1 MGSGFCDGDHFM
13 VVTPIRFRARSSSKT
28 PNQRAVV
35 SLLRELPMSDRPG
48 RPAGIQVKANEGN
61 REL

>member
-1 MGSGFCDGDHFM
+1 MDLENSDAQVSAFFQTFAQASADLDVGLLARTVGADLPPNSG
-13 VVTPIRFRARSSSKT
+13 V
-28 PNQRAVV
+28 
-35 SLLRELPMSDRPG
+35 RPG